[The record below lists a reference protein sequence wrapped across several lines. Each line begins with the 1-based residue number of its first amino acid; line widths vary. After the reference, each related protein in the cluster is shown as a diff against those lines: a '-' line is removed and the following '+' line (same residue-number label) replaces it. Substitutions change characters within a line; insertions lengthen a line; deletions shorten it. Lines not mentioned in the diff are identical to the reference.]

1 MVGNVIQIK
10 SGILINVRASVK
22 IKKKHCVCEKDYIW
36 NAATCSCEN
45 SKYLASTT
53 YSVIMCDKILDQ
65 AKKIPKNFNE
75 KNATCKTK
83 KFYILLAFLLI
94 TTTFLIG
101 VSTYCYLKNI
111 NQTKTFITI

>member
-22 IKKKHCVCEKDYIW
+22 IKKKHCVCEKDYTW

-53 YSVIMCDKILDQ
+53 YSVIMCDKILDE

-94 TTTFLIG
+94 TTFLIA
-101 VSTYCYLKNI
+101 VSTYCYL
-111 NQTKTFITI
+111 TKYKSI